1 MSRSGLDFSALENRQ
16 SLQTVFTN
24 SSERYPEEACGFIF
38 SDGAVHVGTN
48 IQSGLHRSDP
58 ARYTRDAHT
67 AFTFSVADMYLLTT
81 SFDSCNPVTIIYH
94 SHPDVGAYFSSEDTD
109 KALFMGQPIHPVM
122 HLVVDVR
129 KGIVK
134 GALLFRW
141 NEYQFVQCQSYY
153 ISDVNDNVPTKKEGS
168 NEYV

>member
-1 MSRSGLDFSALENRQ
+1 MSRSGLDFSALVDRQ
-16 SLQTVFTN
+16 NLQTVFTHA
-24 SSERYPEEACGFIF
+24 SERYPEEACGFIF
-38 SDGAVHVGTN
+38 SDGTVHAGTN

-67 AFTFSVADMYLLTT
+67 AFTFSVADMYLMAT
-81 SFDSCNPVTIIYH
+81 SFDSGNPVTIIYH

-129 KGIVK
+129 KGLAK

-141 NEYQFVQCQSYY
+141 NEYQFEQCQSYFN
-153 ISDVNDNVPTKKEGS
+153 SDVNDNGPIKKES
-168 NEYV
+168 SYEYV